1 MAPSLA
7 GLVLLRPRRLVAGLA
22 LAGAAAA
29 WYHKGEVLRQKS
41 DSSDRPFMSEWNFV
55 RTFVSFFTSALRKS
69 VRLRRCAGSAAVLS
83 FLVSRFTH
91 LSRNRLGV
99 MFFSSLWYIDYLLKV
114 VEVPEVGC
122 KGTFFNRRIL
132 SLMHNTLRRY
142 SPCFWLANANFSTVG
157 GALIRNTE
165 FMLYSEMEYVSD
177 TIKSYDGVNTFTM
190 DWYQPEN
197 GPAARKDPLT
207 DSDRPVVV
215 IAHGLGGSSDEAYL
229 KKIARVAH
237 EHGWRCASFDYWRLD
252 FAEFRDLD
260 IALNRVRAGNP
271 LAPIALVGIS
281 AGTHICM
288 RYLEVRGKS
297 SPVCC
302 AVLQSSVFD
311 LMGEYNIVK
320 NAANAGSTV
329 KKGYKAFMDDAIARM
344 ARRHIRNDK
353 RPEFNREAIQHLV
366 DQGTNAD
373 QMYDAIIY
381 AQPTRSEWPLPATSA
396 SAAADFRERQR
407 RNPDPKCC
415 YADDGH
421 GKSPATGRG
430 RDGVRVMCE
439 GNKKHYKGLAM
450 PYISSVEVT
459 TLMIH
464 ARDDPVVGY
473 DSIDWDACAANK
485 NIITVK
491 TNRGGHVGWL
501 SGALPFSGT
510 WADDCTV
517 DFIRSVLE
525 IHSSTNFMLDMVRRL
540 KSAEKNSGANSGGE
554 DYAFTRA
561 RPSVEQMARIC
572 SASDLPSMDLK
583 PPPKRAQLL

>member
-1 MAPSLA
+1 MAVVLGRGMTRVA
-7 GLVLLRPRRLVAGLA
+7 TLVVVVSAMTF
-22 LAGAAAA
+22 A
-29 WYHKGEVLRQKS
+29 WNKGESLRKKS
-41 DSSDRPFMSEWNFV
+41 DSSEKPFMSEWNFA
-55 RTFVSFFTSALRKS
+55 RTFASFVSSALRKS
-69 VRLRRCAGSAAVLS
+69 IRLRRCAGTAAVLS
-83 FLVSRFTH
+83 FIVSCFTQ
-91 LSRNRLGV
+91 LSRNRLGL

-132 SLMHNTLRRY
+132 SLMHKTLRRY
-142 SPCFWLANANFSTVG
+142 SPCFWLANSNFSTVG
-157 GALIRNTE
+157 GALIRDAE
-165 FMLYSEMEYVSD
+165 FMLYSDMQYVTD
-177 TIKSYDGVNTFTM
+177 TIKSYDGINTFTM

-197 GPAARKDPLT
+197 RSGDARKDPLT
-207 DSDRPVVV
+207 GSDRPVVV
-215 IAHGLGGSSDEAYL
+215 LVHGLGGSSDEAYL
-229 KKIARVAH
+229 KKIARVSH

-252 FAEFRDLD
+252 FAEMRDLD

-271 LAPIALVGIS
+271 FAPIALVGIS

-311 LMGEYNIVK
+311 LMAEYDMVRK
-320 NAANAGSTV
+320 AADAGSAV
-329 KKGYKAFMDDAIARM
+329 KKGYKAFMDNAIARM
-344 ARRHIRNDK
+344 VRRHLRNDK
-353 RPEFNREAIQHLV
+353 RPTFNREAIERLV

-373 QMYDAIIY
+373 LMYDAIIY
-381 AQPTRSEWPLPATSA
+381 AQPSRSEWPVPATSA
-396 SAAADFRERQR
+396 QAFADFRERQR
-407 RNPDPKCC
+407 KYPNPECC
-415 YADDGH
+415 YAEQ
-421 GKSPATGRG
+421 KEMEGRE
-430 RDGVRVMCE
+430 GVRVMCE
-439 GNKKHYKGLAM
+439 GNKKHYSGLAM

-473 DSIDWDACAANK
+473 HSIDWQACAANK

-501 SGALPFSGT
+501 SGAMPFSYT
-510 WADDCTV
+510 WADNCTV

-525 IHSSTNFMLDMVRRL
+525 VHSSTNFMLEMVRRMN
-540 KSAEKNSGANSGGE
+540 EKTGLAGGNGSGSSGSGSGQASL
-554 DYAFTRA
+554 YSRT

-572 SASDLPSMDLK
+572 SASDLPSMDLL
-583 PPPKRAQLL
+583 PPPSGSKLW